1 MSLVVRN
8 AFSPFQSNKGKSLQS
23 GLNINFRSRH
33 GKVSPLRSRVLMQ
46 KYIQSEKTRY
56 QPTSSISTTDSVNSK
71 NPQLVEEEFNVM
83 ITPTT
88 IQDEHIGTEELNEF
102 LDMYFNCNRNIEE
115 NKKHAS
121 MEISESK
128 RYKKIQHTKFIKPI
142 RSETPEIPTRR
153 HKTVLKDKDKLPL
166 VEKKVGR
173 SKKSLRS
180 PSPYDLKGKTKSKI
194 DNSRN
199 RSPLNI
205 IRIRL

>member
-1 MSLVVRN
+1 MSSIGRN
-8 AFSPFQSNKGKSLQS
+8 TFSPLRSNKWKSLQG
-23 GLNINFRSRH
+23 GLNTNFRSRH
-33 GKVSPLRSRVLMQ
+33 GKVSPLRSRVLVQ
-46 KYIQSEKTRY
+46 KYIKSEKIRD

-71 NPQLVEEEFNVM
+71 KTPLVEEEFNVM

-102 LDMYFNCNRNIEE
+102 LDVYFNCTRDIVE

-121 MEISESK
+121 IEISESK
-128 RYKKIQHTKFIKPI
+128 RYTKTQQAKFIRPV

-153 HKTVLKDKDKLPL
+153 HKIVFKEKDKLPL
-166 VEKKVGR
+166 VERKVGR
-173 SKKSLRS
+173 SKKSSRS
-180 PSPYDLKGKTKSKI
+180 PSPYGLKGKTKSKF
-194 DNSRN
+194 DSARN